1 MTGNASAACYP
12 GAVSWV
18 YCGAI
23 DINIHHQQ
31 EVGHVLIEK
40 DTIQAMHSNNQT
52 IYFFIFDT
60 LVPGWDQ
67 PPFGGILNIV
77 HVSTAERTFH
87 LRRICGSTTR
97 VSLLQASNEFLYI
110 VNSFTLIC

>member
-12 GAVSWV
+12 EAVSWV

-67 PPFGGILNIV
+67 PPFGGI
-77 HVSTAERTFH
+77 T
-87 LRRICGSTTR
+87 
-97 VSLLQASNEFLYI
+97 
-110 VNSFTLIC
+110 